1 MDTTQT
7 LTSKQ
12 NISLKDIIKS
22 EIKKCRLDPA
32 YFMKKYC
39 YIQHPERGKIPFSL
53 YDFQENIVIP
63 DLQKYKHNIILKSR
77 QLGISTVVAGY
88 CLWMV
93 LFQRDK
99 TIRIIA
105 TSQETSKNMITKI
118 NYMYYG
124 LPRWLRTLTDNTE
137 DNKLSLSFSNG
148 SSVRALSSTPTSGR
162 SESLSCLIFD
172 ECQFFDARIT
182 IKNKITGET
191 KKIKI
196 GELLQDDYS

>member
-1 MDTTQT
+1 MD
-7 LTSKQ
+7 Q
-12 NISLKDIIKS
+12 NITLKDIIKS
-22 EIKKCRLDPA
+22 EIRKCRSDPA

-39 YIQHPERGKIPFSL
+39 YIQHPERGKVPFNL

-93 LFQRDK
+93 LFFPDK

-105 TSQETSKNMITKI
+105 TSQDTSKNMITKVS
-118 NYMYYG
+118 YMYYS
-124 LPRWLRTLTDNTE
+124 LPRWLRTIATTTE

-148 SSVRALSSTPTSGR
+148 SSVRALSSTPHSGR

-172 ECQFFDARIT
+172 ECQFFDT
-182 IKNKITGET
+182 KITVRNKNTGKI

-196 GELLQDDYS
+196 GELLDNEYN